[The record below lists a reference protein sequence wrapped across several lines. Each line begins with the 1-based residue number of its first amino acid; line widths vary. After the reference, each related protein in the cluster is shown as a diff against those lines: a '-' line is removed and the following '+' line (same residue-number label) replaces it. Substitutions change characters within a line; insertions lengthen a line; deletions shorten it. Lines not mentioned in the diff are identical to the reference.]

1 MLWQNPPDYSVV
13 TAEAKYLI
21 EIADLDRNG
30 MLNKTEVLQSYDVF
44 VQSSVTEWG
53 ASLLKHDEL

>member
-1 MLWQNPPDYSVV
+1 MNWQNPPGYSVV

-21 EIADLDRNG
+21 EIADLDG
-30 MLNKTEVLQSYDVF
+30 DKMLNKTEVLRNYNVF